1 MHLEMNAHIPQ
12 SYEAAAE
19 LAEIAAVPHQI
30 IRPRDSTPVIG
41 VVQDALAGSY
51 LATLPNN
58 FFTRREFMNMMMKN
72 KRFRELPAANDS
84 GRYTGQHIIGTLFA
98 PININ
103 MANSQYDNVKDPNLN
118 IVTIQEGKFLK
129 GVLDKD
135 VFNKAGKGILH
146 TTYNDYGPKA
156 AVELLDGIQNMMET
170 YLIMKG
176 FSVGI
181 SDLIADEDTR
191 KQMKETVDAKKKELD
206 DLILSLHTDLFT
218 NNSGKSNQEEFEG
231 RANAILTKAVGEAG
245 KIGVKS
251 LSAENRLMTMVRSG
265 SKGDENNVAQMIACL
280 GQVAVEGKRIPYGF
294 QDRTLPH
301 FKMFDDGAEARG
313 FVESSFVRGLTP
325 TEFFFHAM
333 AGREGLIDTAVKTA
347 ETGYTQRQ
355 LIKAME
361 NLMTQHDGSVR
372 DGMGKIV
379 QFCYGEDGLAS
390 TKLENCS
397 LPLEGLTDQDIKS
410 KFGLQDIDFSQVLAP
425 GVDRGAD
432 SEALK
437 EYTNEIM
444 KDRKMLVEG
453 VFGSSMP
460 YDLTASQNLE
470 RIILN
475 IKTKFGLKKDQQ
487 TDLTPLV
494 VLEGIQKI
502 IDRTH
507 AFNRRASENRIWT
520 AALRFHL
527 APHKMI
533 VIERFTKQAWFALI
547 EAIVIKNWKA
557 WALPGELVGIVAAQS
572 IGEPATQMS
581 ALKSTKIVVK
591 TGKNNFYKGEVGKFI
606 DDLLEKNKSKVVTIG
621 DDSVVMDLEEDIEIL
636 GVSNNEKTSWRRI
649 SQISRHPANGGMVEV
664 HTRSG
669 RKTTA
674 TLSHSFLKRSTTGI
688 VPVLGS
694 DLKIGMRV
702 PVARKIPEVNNP
714 IHFIKKG
721 DTTFTL
727 DKEFGWMC
735 GIYLAD
741 GSINGTTVVITKIA
755 TIVEEKLSNLCENY
769 DWELTTRYYQGAYG
783 PSKENKIHSKDLRDF
798 LLETFGQGSY
808 TKQIG
813 GLVFNA
819 PVEFIK
825 GVVGGYFDGDGNVN
839 SEKQMIRAG
848 SRSQELIRDINNL
861 LGYCDMFGVLGQ
873 EKTKNMPGKIMYT
886 VSIPKKFAELYK
898 KTIGFE
904 LEEKAKE
911 LQKIIEYNDR
921 EEAHSQ
927 QEMIDKIPELGG
939 VIAQTGKLLRMPGQS
954 RTFGRWTKKESI
966 GRRTLGEYIEQF
978 KEMMNVYVDP
988 IVEQQVRTN
997 IAIMESALDADV
1009 MWDEIVDLVYLDDP
1023 KEYVYDFTVPGN
1035 DSFMVDDNILVHNTL
1050 NTFHQA
1056 GIAAKSAMTRGVPRL
1071 KELLKVT
1078 KNPKATSVTIKLKPA
1093 FRNDKDAVRQVSQ
1106 DLELTLLK
1114 DIVEKAAIYYDPDDD
1129 DTILEED
1136 VELIRFF
1143 KAMEMKGKSGD
1154 CGVNQN
1160 NSQENKDK
1168 DVTTY
1173 SKWILRFEFDREK
1186 MFNKNITMDDIY
1198 FVIRNIYN
1206 EFGGQSTS
1214 DQPSSMST
1222 IYSDYNSQKL
1232 VMRIRPNIKTAD
1244 FMYGDYLASIKKLL
1258 NTMMQNTIVRGVPGI
1273 RAVTWR
1279 KDSNNYEFQ
1288 EGQYKKVDQY
1298 LLDTDGTNFVSIM
1311 THPYVDGNSL
1321 YSTNLYDIFDQL
1333 GIEATRTVLYTEILN
1348 LFNRKDINYR
1358 HLGLLCDIMTHG
1370 GRPMSVDRYGINK
1383 MDNGPLAK
1391 ASFEETEKVLKS
1403 AALFGEM
1410 DPVTGVSANI
1420 MMGQPIRAG
1429 TAFTQILLDE
1439 VALPKLLEG
1448 LPEYEEKEEQEEPVY
1463 TQEEMDENLYG
1474 EEDLCGR
1481 VESQMNMILPNSETR
1496 ITEEEDIELVEL

>member
-1 MHLEMNAHIPQ
+1 MNAHIPQ

-72 KRFRELPAANDS
+72 KRFRELPAPNDT

-118 IVTIQEGKFLK
+118 IVTVQEGKFIK

-135 VFNKAGKGILH
+135 IFNKAGKGILH

-218 NNSGKSNQEEFEG
+218 NNSGKSNQEEFEA
-231 RANAILTKAVGEAG
+231 RANSILTKAVGEAG
-245 KIGVKS
+245 KIGVRS

-361 NLMTQHDGSVR
+361 NLMTQHDGTVR

-390 TKLENCS
+390 TKLESCS
-397 LPLEGLTDQDIKS
+397 LPLEGLTDQDIKG
-410 KFGLQDIDFSQVLAP
+410 KFGLQDIDFSQVLSP

-475 IKTKFGLKKDQQ
+475 IKTKFGLSKDQQ

-507 AFNRRASENRIWT
+507 AFNRRCSENRIWT

-527 APHKMI
+527 APHKII
-533 VIERFTKQAWFALI
+533 VNERFTKQAWFALM

-557 WALPGELVGIVAAQS
+557 WAIPGELVGIVAAQS
-572 IGEPATQMS
+572 IGEPATQM
-581 ALKSTKIVVK
+581 
-591 TGKNNFYKGEVGKFI
+591 
-606 DDLLEKNKSKVVTIG
+606 
-621 DDSVVMDLEEDIEIL
+621 
-636 GVSNNEKTSWRRI
+636 
-649 SQISRHPANGGMVEV
+649 
-664 HTRSG
+664 
-669 RKTTA
+669 
-674 TLSHSFLKRSTTGI
+674 
-688 VPVLGS
+688 
-694 DLKIGMRV
+694 
-702 PVARKIPEVNNP
+702 
-714 IHFIKKG
+714 
-721 DTTFTL
+721 
-727 DKEFGWMC
+727 
-735 GIYLAD
+735 
-741 GSINGTTVVITKIA
+741 
-755 TIVEEKLSNLCENY
+755 
-769 DWELTTRYYQGAYG
+769 
-783 PSKENKIHSKDLRDF
+783 
-798 LLETFGQGSY
+798 
-808 TKQIG
+808 
-813 GLVFNA
+813 
-819 PVEFIK
+819 
-825 GVVGGYFDGDGNVN
+825 
-839 SEKQMIRAG
+839 
-848 SRSQELIRDINNL
+848 
-861 LGYCDMFGVLGQ
+861 
-873 EKTKNMPGKIMYT
+873 
-886 VSIPKKFAELYK
+886 
-898 KTIGFE
+898 
-904 LEEKAKE
+904 
-911 LQKIIEYNDR
+911 
-921 EEAHSQ
+921 
-927 QEMIDKIPELGG
+927 
-939 VIAQTGKLLRMPGQS
+939 
-954 RTFGRWTKKESI
+954 
-966 GRRTLGEYIEQF
+966 
-978 KEMMNVYVDP
+978 
-988 IVEQQVRTN
+988 
-997 IAIMESALDADV
+997 
-1009 MWDEIVDLVYLDDP
+1009 
-1023 KEYVYDFTVPGN
+1023 
-1035 DSFMVDDNILVHNTL
+1035 TL

-1143 KAMEMKGKSGD
+1143 KAMEMKGKTGD
-1154 CGVNQN
+1154 CGSNGSNGN
-1160 NSQENKDK
+1160 NSQENEDK
-1168 DVTTY
+1168 DAITY

-1206 EFGGQSTS
+1206 TFGGQLTS
-1214 DQPSSMST
+1214 DQQPSIST

-1232 VMRIRPNIKTAD
+1232 VMRIRPNIKTAE

-1258 NTMMQNTIVRGVPGI
+1258 NTMMQNTIIRGVTGI

-1279 KDSNNYEFQ
+1279 KDSNHYEFH

-1311 THPYVDGNSL
+1311 NHPYVDGNSL

-1448 LPEYEEKEEQEEPVY
+1448 LPEVEEKEEDEEPTY

-1474 EEDLCGR
+1474 EEDLCAR
-1481 VESQMNMILPNSETR
+1481 VETQMNLILPNSETR

>member
-1 MHLEMNAHIPQ
+1 MNAHIPQ

-72 KRFRELPAANDS
+72 KRFRELPQANDS
-84 GRYTGQHIIGTLFA
+84 GRYTGQNIIGTLFA

-135 VFNKAGKGILH
+135 IFNKAGKGILH

-218 NNSGKSNQEEFEG
+218 NNSGKSNQEEFEA

-361 NLMTQHDGSVR
+361 NLMTQHDGTVR

-390 TKLENCS
+390 TKLESCS
-397 LPLEGLTDQDIKS
+397 LPLQDLTDQDIKS
-410 KFGLQDIDFSQVLAP
+410 KFGLQEIDLTQVLAP
-425 GVDRGAD
+425 GVERGDD

-460 YDLTASQNLE
+460 YDLTASQNLD

-475 IKTKFGLKKDQQ
+475 IKTKFNLKKEQQ
-487 TDLTPLV
+487 TDLTPIV

-507 AFNRRASENRIWT
+507 AFNRKECENKIWT

-533 VIERFTKQAWFALI
+533 VQERFTKQAWYALV
-547 EAIVIKNWKA
+547 EAIVIKDWKA
-557 WALPGELVGIVAAQS
+557 WAIPGELVGIVAAQS
-572 IGEPATQMS
+572 IGEPATQM
-581 ALKSTKIVVK
+581 
-591 TGKNNFYKGEVGKFI
+591 
-606 DDLLEKNKSKVVTIG
+606 
-621 DDSVVMDLEEDIEIL
+621 
-636 GVSNNEKTSWRRI
+636 
-649 SQISRHPANGGMVEV
+649 
-664 HTRSG
+664 
-669 RKTTA
+669 
-674 TLSHSFLKRSTTGI
+674 
-688 VPVLGS
+688 
-694 DLKIGMRV
+694 
-702 PVARKIPEVNNP
+702 
-714 IHFIKKG
+714 
-721 DTTFTL
+721 
-727 DKEFGWMC
+727 
-735 GIYLAD
+735 
-741 GSINGTTVVITKIA
+741 
-755 TIVEEKLSNLCENY
+755 
-769 DWELTTRYYQGAYG
+769 
-783 PSKENKIHSKDLRDF
+783 
-798 LLETFGQGSY
+798 
-808 TKQIG
+808 
-813 GLVFNA
+813 
-819 PVEFIK
+819 
-825 GVVGGYFDGDGNVN
+825 
-839 SEKQMIRAG
+839 
-848 SRSQELIRDINNL
+848 
-861 LGYCDMFGVLGQ
+861 
-873 EKTKNMPGKIMYT
+873 
-886 VSIPKKFAELYK
+886 
-898 KTIGFE
+898 
-904 LEEKAKE
+904 
-911 LQKIIEYNDR
+911 
-921 EEAHSQ
+921 
-927 QEMIDKIPELGG
+927 
-939 VIAQTGKLLRMPGQS
+939 
-954 RTFGRWTKKESI
+954 
-966 GRRTLGEYIEQF
+966 
-978 KEMMNVYVDP
+978 
-988 IVEQQVRTN
+988 
-997 IAIMESALDADV
+997 
-1009 MWDEIVDLVYLDDP
+1009 
-1023 KEYVYDFTVPGN
+1023 
-1035 DSFMVDDNILVHNTL
+1035 TL

-1093 FRNDKDAVRQVSQ
+1093 FRSDKDAVRQVSQ

-1114 DIVEKAAIYYDPDDD
+1114 DIVQKAAIYYDPDDE
-1129 DTILEED
+1129 DTIIED
-1136 VELIRFF
+1136 DVDVIRFF
-1143 KAMEMKGKSGD
+1143 KAMEMKSISGS
-1154 CGVNQN
+1154 NN
-1160 NSQENKDK
+1160 NSNENSNENKETDGSSF
-1168 DVTTY
+1168 

-1198 FVIRNIYN
+1198 FVIKNNYAN
-1206 EFGGQSTS
+1206 G
-1214 DQPSSMST
+1214 DT

-1232 VMRIRPNIKTAD
+1232 IMRIRPNVKAAD

-1258 NTMMQNTIVRGVPGI
+1258 NTMMQNTIIRGVPGI

-1279 KDSNNYEFQ
+1279 KDTNNYEFQ
-1288 EGQYKKVDQY
+1288 DGQYKKIDQY

-1311 THPYVDGNSL
+1311 THPYIDGNSL

-1448 LPEYEEKEEQEEPVY
+1448 LPVGEEKEDEEEAGY
-1463 TQEEMDENLYG
+1463 TQEELDENLYG
-1474 EEDLCGR
+1474 EEDLCAR
-1481 VESQMNMILPNSETR
+1481 VETQMNLILPNSETR
-1496 ITEEEDIELVEL
+1496 ITEEEDIELVEI

>member
-72 KRFRELPAANDS
+72 KRFRELPQANDS

-206 DLILSLHTDLFT
+206 DLILSLHTGLFT
-218 NNSGKSNQEEFEG
+218 NNSGKSNQEEFEA
-231 RANAILTKAVGEAG
+231 RANSILTKAVGDAG

-361 NLMTQHDGSVR
+361 NLMTQHDGTVR

-390 TKLENCS
+390 TKLESCS
-397 LPLEGLTDQDIKS
+397 LPLEGLTDQDIKT
-410 KFGLQDIDFSQVLAP
+410 KFGLQEIDFSQVFAP
-425 GVDRGAD
+425 GVERGED

-475 IKTKFGLKKDQQ
+475 IKTKFGLRKDQQ

-507 AFNRRASENRIWT
+507 AFNRKDSENRIWN

-533 VIERFTKQAWFALI
+533 VQERFSKQAWYALV

-557 WALPGELVGIVAAQS
+557 WAIPGELVGIVAAQS
-572 IGEPATQMS
+572 IGEPATQM
-581 ALKSTKIVVK
+581 
-591 TGKNNFYKGEVGKFI
+591 
-606 DDLLEKNKSKVVTIG
+606 
-621 DDSVVMDLEEDIEIL
+621 
-636 GVSNNEKTSWRRI
+636 
-649 SQISRHPANGGMVEV
+649 
-664 HTRSG
+664 
-669 RKTTA
+669 
-674 TLSHSFLKRSTTGI
+674 
-688 VPVLGS
+688 
-694 DLKIGMRV
+694 
-702 PVARKIPEVNNP
+702 
-714 IHFIKKG
+714 
-721 DTTFTL
+721 
-727 DKEFGWMC
+727 
-735 GIYLAD
+735 
-741 GSINGTTVVITKIA
+741 
-755 TIVEEKLSNLCENY
+755 
-769 DWELTTRYYQGAYG
+769 
-783 PSKENKIHSKDLRDF
+783 
-798 LLETFGQGSY
+798 
-808 TKQIG
+808 
-813 GLVFNA
+813 
-819 PVEFIK
+819 
-825 GVVGGYFDGDGNVN
+825 
-839 SEKQMIRAG
+839 
-848 SRSQELIRDINNL
+848 
-861 LGYCDMFGVLGQ
+861 
-873 EKTKNMPGKIMYT
+873 
-886 VSIPKKFAELYK
+886 
-898 KTIGFE
+898 
-904 LEEKAKE
+904 
-911 LQKIIEYNDR
+911 
-921 EEAHSQ
+921 
-927 QEMIDKIPELGG
+927 
-939 VIAQTGKLLRMPGQS
+939 
-954 RTFGRWTKKESI
+954 
-966 GRRTLGEYIEQF
+966 
-978 KEMMNVYVDP
+978 
-988 IVEQQVRTN
+988 
-997 IAIMESALDADV
+997 
-1009 MWDEIVDLVYLDDP
+1009 
-1023 KEYVYDFTVPGN
+1023 
-1035 DSFMVDDNILVHNTL
+1035 TL

-1093 FRNDKDAVRQVSQ
+1093 FRSDKDAVRQVSQ

-1136 VELIRFF
+1136 LELIRFF
-1143 KAMEMKGKSGD
+1143 KSMEMKNKSGA
-1154 CGVNQN
+1154 CGSNDN
-1160 NSQENKDK
+1160 NAQDNEQTDTS
-1168 DVTTY
+1168 TY

-1206 EFGGQSTS
+1206 TFGGQNTS
-1214 DQPSSMST
+1214 DQMSSMST

-1232 VMRIRPNIKTAD
+1232 VMRIRPSIKTAE

-1258 NTMMQNTIVRGVPGI
+1258 NTMMQNTIIRGVPGI

-1279 KDSNNYEFQ
+1279 KDGNNYEFQ
-1288 EGQYKKVDQY
+1288 DGQYIKVDQY

-1439 VALPKLLEG
+1439 VALPKLLAS
-1448 LPEYEEKEEQEEPVY
+1448 LPEEEEKEEQEEATY
-1463 TQEEMDENLYG
+1463 TQEDLDENLYS
-1474 EEDLCGR
+1474 EEDLCAR
-1481 VESQMNMILPNSETR
+1481 VETQMNLILPNSETR
-1496 ITEEEDIELVEL
+1496 ITEEEDIELVEI

>member
-58 FFTRREFMNMMMKN
+58 FFTRREFMNIMMKN

-84 GRYTGQHIIGTLFA
+84 GRYTGQNIIGTLFA

-135 VFNKAGKGILH
+135 IFNKAGKGILH

-191 KQMKETVDAKKKELD
+191 KQMKDIVDARKKDLD

-218 NNSGKSNQEEFEG
+218 NNSGKSNQEEFEA
-231 RANAILTKAVGEAG
+231 RANSILTKAVGEAG

-361 NLMTQHDGSVR
+361 NLMTQHDGTVR

-390 TKLENCS
+390 TKLESCS
-397 LPLEGLTDQDIKS
+397 LPLEGLSDNDIRG
-410 KFGLQDIDFSQVLAP
+410 KFGLQEIDFTQVLAP
-425 GVDRGAD
+425 GIERGDD

-475 IKTKFGLKKDQQ
+475 IKTKFGLRKDQQ

-507 AFNRRASENRIWT
+507 AFNRRSSENKIWT
-520 AALRFHL
+520 AAVRFHL
-527 APHKMI
+527 APHKI
-533 VIERFTKQAWFALI
+533 IAQERFTKQSWFALI

-557 WALPGELVGIVAAQS
+557 WAIPGELVGIVAAQS

-581 ALKSTKIVVK
+581 NLKTTKIVVK
-591 TGKNNFYKGEVGKFI
+591 IGKNTFYKGEVGKFI
-606 DDLLEKNKSKVVTIG
+606 DDILEKNKSKVITIG
-621 DDSVVMDLEEDIEIL
+621 EDSVVMDLEEDIEIL

-664 HTRSG
+664 YTRSG

-694 DLKIGMRV
+694 DLKVGMRI

-721 DTTFTL
+721 ETTFTL
-727 DKEFGWMC
+727 DKEFGWLC

-741 GSINGTTVVITKIA
+741 GSFNGHNIRITKIA
-755 TIVEEKLSNLCENY
+755 PIVEEKLFKLCEKY
-769 DWELTTRYYQGAYG
+769 EWELNIRYYSGAYG
-783 PSKENKIHSKDLRDF
+783 PGKDNNIYSKDLRDF

-904 LEEKAKE
+904 LPVKALE
-911 LQKIIEYNDR
+911 LQKIIEYNER
-921 EEAHSQ
+921 EDTHSQ

-954 RTFGRWTKKESI
+954 RTYGRWTKKESI
-966 GRRTLGEYIEQF
+966 GRRTLEEYIEQF
-978 KEMMNVYVDP
+978 KDMMKVFIDP

-997 IAIMESALDADV
+997 IAIMESALEADII
-1009 MWDEIVDLVYLDDP
+1009 WDEIIDLVYLDDP

-1078 KNPKATSVTIKLKPA
+1078 KNPKATSVTIKLKPT

-1114 DIVEKAAIYYDPDDD
+1114 DIVQKED
-1129 DTILEED
+1129 D
-1136 VELIRFF
+1136 VEVIRFF
-1143 KAMEMKGKSGD
+1143 KAMEMKSSD
-1154 CGVNQN
+1154 SNN
-1160 NSQENKDK
+1160 NSNESNSNENKQEE
-1168 DVTTY
+1168 VSHI

-1198 FVIRNIYN
+1198 FVIKNTYAYN
-1206 EFGGQSTS
+1206 Q
-1214 DQPSSMST
+1214 T

-1232 VMRIRPNIKTAD
+1232 VMRIRPNVKEAD

-1258 NTMMQNTIVRGVPGI
+1258 NTMLQNTIIRGVPGI

-1279 KDSNNYEFQ
+1279 KDTNNYEFHD
-1288 EGQYKKVDQY
+1288 GQYKKVDQY

-1448 LPEYEEKEEQEEPVY
+1448 LPQEDEKEEEEEAGY
-1463 TQEEMDENLYG
+1463 TQEELDEDLYG
-1474 EEDLCGR
+1474 EEDLCAR
-1481 VESQMNMILPNSETR
+1481 VETQMNLILPNSETR
-1496 ITEEEDIELVEL
+1496 ITEEEDIELVEI